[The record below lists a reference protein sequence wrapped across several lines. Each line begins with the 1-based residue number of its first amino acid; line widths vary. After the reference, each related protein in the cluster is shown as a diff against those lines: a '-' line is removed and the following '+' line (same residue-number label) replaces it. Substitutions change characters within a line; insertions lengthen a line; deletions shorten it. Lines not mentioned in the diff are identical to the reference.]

1 MIGGVAM
8 SIRPKVSADC
18 EALARAE
25 VERALVK
32 HFGHIPGAARELGVA
47 ATDLWRLTWA
57 EPSLYNNAMDELE
70 LIVLRAQGAVI
81 TALYSDDP
89 RRQEWA
95 SDKIMRSYAARDH
108 PLARRP
114 AVVALSAGRPI

>member
-18 EALARAE
+18 EALAPAE

-32 HFGHIPGAARELGVA
+32 HFGDIAGAARELGVPGP
-47 ATDLWRLTWA
+47 DLRRLTWA
-57 EPSLYNNAMDELE
+57 EPGLYNNALEELE
-70 LIVLRAQGAVI
+70 LIVERAKGAVI
-81 TALYSDDP
+81 EALYSDDP

-95 SDKIMRSYAARDH
+95 SDKIMRSYAARNH
-108 PLARRP
+108 PLAP
-114 AVVALSAGRPI
+114 AGRRS